1 MYTESEEKKHW
12 QHAWHIVLASSNED
26 GDSCNAECVRF
37 CDARAFSKSFLPSD
51 SEKHTLSFKV
61 ISKDSEE
68 YNLCKRNHRN
78 PGEMLSLNDKKMA
91 GINGFFTLPS
101 PNPCKSDKEKID
113 ITAIAQSDTPKSA
126 PSPFEEKKRYFKFR

>member
-91 GINGFFTLPS
+91 GINGFFYF
-101 PNPCKSDKEKID
+101 
-113 ITAIAQSDTPKSA
+113 AIPKSLQIGQRKNRHNCNCA
-126 PSPFEEKKRYFKFR
+126 IRYT